1 MPFGILSGLLQTG
14 MDYGMS
20 KIARQDNYDYWKRS
34 NDRMFAQQ
42 QKAEQ
47 LSVRNRAE
55 GLKMA
60 GLNPSLAGQ
69 SSPMAIGAAPSRK
82 SAKTFGPNASERIAP
97 PTPEEEE

>member
-69 SSPMAIGAAPSRK
+69 SSPMALVLPLLVAMFAFAQAEQLQSCSLLP
-82 SAKTFGPNASERIAP
+82 
-97 PTPEEEE
+97 